1 MIYHQTDEQIF
12 PTAKVASSYF
22 SPPING
28 EVLASVLHEMW
39 KKLVLK

>member
-22 SPPING
+22 SPING